1 MTGAEGQEKAGWR
14 NGWRSGQGLASLVLE
29 CGFYLSQEVMD
40 GSQPAERH
48 GARGRIM
55 LPSTSEFPE
64 PVNLLPYMAI
74 DLEVGG

>member
-14 NGWRSGQGLASLVLE
+14 NGCRSGQSLASLVLE

-40 GSQPAERH
+40 RSQPAERH

-74 DLEVGG
+74 DMEVGG

>member
-29 CGFYLSQEVMD
+29 CGFYLSRRVMD

-48 GARGRIM
+48 GA
-55 LPSTSEFPE
+55 
-64 PVNLLPYMAI
+64 
-74 DLEVGG
+74 